1 MPSDY
6 STASLIPIYW
16 HLAVDLVKRYQ
27 PMTAIPDGLQQPG
40 PPTSAPSSAP
50 FRLIPPPL
58 AGPTSV
64 GDAVYDQILEALQ
77 QGRLQ
82 PGERLHDGQFAA
94 QLGVSRTPVREALLR
109 LRELGVVEFAPARYT
124 RVAIIDQIQAG
135 HAITAWVTIYAAVAA
150 LAASSG
156 VPESTLNTMADAHAR
171 FQAAS
176 EPLDIQALAAANA
189 DFYDQPP
196 KHCDNPI
203 LVRCADNVVHVV
215 RLGLLQLPG
224 PLDPAPLH
232 AAHAALLDA
241 LSAADPGAARQAV
254 YRIAKIPLARTTHH
268 HHR

>member
-1 MPSDY
+1 
-6 STASLIPIYW
+6 
-16 HLAVDLVKRYQ
+16 
-27 PMTAIPDGLQQPG
+27 MTAIPDGLQQPG
-40 PPTSAPSSAP
+40 HSSTSASSPGP

-94 QLGVSRTPVREALLR
+94 ALGVSRTPVREALLR

-124 RVAIIDQIQAG
+124 RVAIIDQTQTG
-135 HAITAWVTIYAAVAA
+135 HAIAAWVTIYAAIAA

-156 VPESTLNTMADAHAR
+156 VPAPTLKAMADAHVR

-176 EPLDIQALAAANA
+176 EPFDIQALAAANA

-224 PLDPAPLH
+224 PLDAAPLH
-232 AAHAALLDA
+232 AAQAALLAA
-241 LSAADPGAARQAV
+241 LSAADPSAARQAV
-254 YRIAKIPLARTTHH
+254 YRIAKIPLTRSARHH
-268 HHR
+268 QR